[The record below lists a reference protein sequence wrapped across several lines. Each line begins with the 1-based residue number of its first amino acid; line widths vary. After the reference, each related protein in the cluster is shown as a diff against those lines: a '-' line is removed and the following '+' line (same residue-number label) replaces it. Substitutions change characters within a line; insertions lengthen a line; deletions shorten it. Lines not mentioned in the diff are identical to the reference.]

1 MTMVKKCN
9 EYDVLKDFV
18 RSLEGKDDSEVF
30 VKIAGFREDNGQSF
44 YTVGEIRD
52 ACRTRKGWVW
62 ENQVK
67 GLVEL
72 HMKYFDASGKYYPDG
87 LD

>member
-1 MTMVKKCN
+1 MVKKCN
-9 EYDVLKDFV
+9 EYDILKGYIK
-18 RSLEGKDDSEVF
+18 SLEGKDDSEIHVM
-30 VKIAGFREDNGQSF
+30 IAGYREDNGKSY

-52 ACRTRKGWVW
+52 ACKTRKGDVW
-62 ENQVK
+62 ENYVK